1 MANMSYCRFENTYH
15 DLNDCYRNID
25 DTDLSE
31 TEARFRKRL
40 IELCQ
45 LIGEVADPELVMDYE
60 EEEVENEN

>member
-1 MANMSYCRFENTYH
+1 MANMSYCRFENTLS
-15 DLNDCYRNID
+15 DLRDCYRSID

-31 TEARFRKRL
+31 REARFRKNL

-60 EEEVENEN
+60 EEEVDHE